1 VLVALSAA
9 FFFSDQGDVISRANV
24 PPWKVTSIID
34 SSPYEPLI
42 GWNDERKQL
51 VTVYSGLLAD
61 SVAPA
66 GEIVITEVPVPS
78 AAVSAA
84 STEVE
89 PYDA

>member
-1 VLVALSAA
+1 M
-9 FFFSDQGDVISRANV
+9 SRANV
-24 PPWKVTSIID
+24 PPVKVTSIIE

-42 GWNDERKQL
+42 GWNDARNAL

-84 STEVE
+84 STDVE
-89 PYDA
+89 P